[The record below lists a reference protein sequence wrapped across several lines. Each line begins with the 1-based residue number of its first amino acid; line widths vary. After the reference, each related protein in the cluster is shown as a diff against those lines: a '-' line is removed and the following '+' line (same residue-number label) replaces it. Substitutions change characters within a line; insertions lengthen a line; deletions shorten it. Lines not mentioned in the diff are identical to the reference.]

1 MYIILGLNNSHL
13 IAIYFNLMASRLD
26 IDPEE
31 TTKRI
36 TNFIRSYVKK
46 SGTKGC
52 IVGLSSGIDSTVTA
66 YLAVKALGRENVL
79 GLIMPERNLTPAED
93 VLDAIEIASTLNIEF
108 SVVEIADILN
118 AFFIS
123 IPELVESDLA
133 ATGNLKA
140 RIRMCALYY
149 YANIMNRIVMGTSNR
164 TELLLGYFTKYGD
177 GGVDIEPL
185 GNLYKTQVKA
195 LAKYLEVP
203 QHIIDKTPTAGLWP
217 GQTDEGELGLSYEE
231 IDTVF
236 LTLLDMNEPMEYLIN
251 RYGIEES
258 AINGLMVR
266 IEKNIHKRKVVPTPH
281 K

>member
-1 MYIILGLNNSHL
+1 
-13 IAIYFNLMASRLD
+13 MASRLD
-26 IDPEE
+26 IDPDK

-46 SGTKGC
+46 SGAKGC

-66 YLAVKALGRENVL
+66 YLAVKALGKENVL
-79 GLIMPERNLTPAED
+79 GLIMPERKLTPAED
-93 VLDAIEIASTLNIEF
+93 VLDATKIAGILNIEF

-118 AFFIS
+118 TFFIA

-133 ATGNLKA
+133 SAGNLKA
-140 RIRMCALYY
+140 RIRMCTLYY
-149 YANIMNRIVMGTSNR
+149 YANIMNRIVAGTGNR

-185 GNLYKTQVKA
+185 GNLYKTQVRA
-195 LAKYLEVP
+195 LAAYLGVP

-217 GQTDEGELGLSYEE
+217 GQTDEEELGMSYEE

-236 LTLLDMNEPMEYLIN
+236 LALLDMNEPMEYLIKS
-251 RYGIEES
+251 YGIEES
-258 AINGLMVR
+258 VINGLMER
-266 IEKNIHKRKVVPTPH
+266 IEKNIHKRKVAPTPPE
-281 K
+281 